1 MGVFSPKQLMGEG
14 LLDSGKH
21 PRFRFVMRLDARPRG
36 LMATEAQR
44 GSPVKLVASNVDAGL
59 WHFTMGL
66 PNSSKRASD
75 NNGKET
81 RNHNSIYGIRITEK
95 KQGSYNTWI
104 MQGI

>member
-1 MGVFSPKQLMGEG
+1 
-14 LLDSGKH
+14 
-21 PRFRFVMRLDARPRG
+21 
-36 LMATEAQR
+36 MATEAQR

-81 RNHNSIYGIRITEK
+81 GNHNSIYGIRITEK
-95 KQGSYNTWI
+95 ETRKLQYWDYAGYIGDVSVWVLLATTPTI
-104 MQGI
+104 L